1 MTRNDDYSGDGAVA
15 MVLALGHTLYLLRIE
30 TATVLPPSHQT
41 PHPIAA
47 PPGRLVQD
55 AQIST
60 MRGVT
65 ESWRALL
72 GAWMMLRH
80 RAVKAKLTVPTIKKM
95 ENKSG
100 TP

>member
-1 MTRNDDYSGDGAVA
+1 
-15 MVLALGHTLYLLRIE
+15 MVLALGFTLYLVHIE

-47 PPGRLVQD
+47 PQGRLVQD

-60 MRGVT
+60 MRGLT

-72 GAWMMLRH
+72 GACIMDRRW
-80 RAVKAKLTVPTIKKM
+80 AVKSKLTVPTIKKM